1 MPSKL
6 LTARAKLR
14 HCLRKDD
21 GDPRDLDDKLRA
33 SVGGI
38 VMARGSPE
46 PSSKTSKKKTNT
58 ESERA
63 TRVTH
68 ANRAGLLFPV
78 GRIRRHLKSGNVAQR
93 VGVGSAIFTAAV
105 LEYMM
110 AEVTELA
117 GNLATAERKHRIT
130 PRQIM
135 TAIRSDHELNNMF
148 HGVTFRE
155 SGVIPHIEQAVLS

>member
-1 MPSKL
+1 MTVIPEI
-6 LTARAKLR
+6 LTISF
-14 HCLRKDD
+14 
-21 GDPRDLDDKLRA
+21 GRA
-33 SVGGI
+33 SEVHVNLGVGPTIGI